1 MKNILEYLEQ
11 SEERFPEKAAYS
23 DRNGSI
29 TFRSF
34 AVSARRLGTH
44 LAQYGLKGRPA
55 AVFMEKSVDMI
66 TGFMGTVYA
75 GGFYCP
81 VDISMPESRILTIFS
96 VLRPAVLLTREKER
110 EKKNAEGAK

>member
-34 AVSARRLGTH
+34 AASARRLGTH

-81 VDISMPESRILTIFS
+81 VDISMPESRILTMEI
-96 VLRPAVLLTREKER
+96 P
-110 EKKNAEGAK
+110 EGLV